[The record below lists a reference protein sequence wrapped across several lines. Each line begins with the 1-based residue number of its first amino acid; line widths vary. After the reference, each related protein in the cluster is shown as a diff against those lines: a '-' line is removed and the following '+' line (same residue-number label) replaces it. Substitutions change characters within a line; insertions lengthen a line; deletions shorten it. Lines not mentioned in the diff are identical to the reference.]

1 MATKHSLILDD
12 TTRDDGISF
21 PDVFFFSS
29 SLTDYYDLIHQ
40 RDDVKNAIDL
50 PRKKEKKNRSKVGR
64 EELPCWLDE

>member
-12 TTRDDGISF
+12 TNRDGISF
-21 PDVFFFSS
+21 PYVFFFSS
-29 SLTDYYDLIHQ
+29 SLADYYDLIHQ

-50 PRKKEKKNRSKVGR
+50 PRNRKKKNRSKVGR